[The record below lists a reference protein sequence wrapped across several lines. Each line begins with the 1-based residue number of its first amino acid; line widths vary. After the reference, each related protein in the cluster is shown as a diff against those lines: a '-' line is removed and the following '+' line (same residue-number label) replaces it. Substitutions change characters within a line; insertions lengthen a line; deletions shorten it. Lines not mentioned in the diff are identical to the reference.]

1 MRSKS
6 PEGGRAWRPTARP
19 LTPVELALRRY
30 QAEGE
35 VDSNMREVVEHMF
48 AGRDVN
54 VSITA
59 SNGSV
64 AALSVGEVRIGA
76 HHSEKPT
83 YELSVPKR
91 RLGPLCGC
99 GRELWT
105 DDPDRWNGKRRDWYH
120 ADDHTPA
127 CASAFAPAPVAVIG
141 RPPPPPM
148 EWEASQQPSR
158 PVQQRIVRAMELPAG
173 AIAPRVGAAGL
184 TIVHAALVIL
194 AAYGLF
200 SDNWTWLT
208 LVSLLLNGLAVW
220 FRVWQLR
227 RATARREP
235 NEQVR
240 VPAEEAAAE
249 VIPRP
254 KRAKSVPVRD
264 FTAVSEC
271 PNCGLTTLH
280 ELRAPSPTTVITTEG
295 GRTVMKE
302 DPADADVIRL
312 CGKCGQEWG
321 EK

>member
-1 MRSKS
+1 M
-6 PEGGRAWRPTARP
+6 
-19 LTPVELALRRY
+19 ELALRRY
-30 QAEGE
+30 QEDGE
-35 VDSNMREVVEHMF
+35 VETNMREVVEHMF
-48 AGRDVN
+48 AGRDIN

-83 YELSVPKR
+83 YEISVPR
-91 RLGPLCGC
+91 LRLGPPCGC

-105 DDPDRWNGKRRDWYH
+105 DDPDLWNGKRRDWYH

-127 CASAFAPAPVAVIG
+127 CASAFAPAPVAGIG
-141 RPPPPPM
+141 RPPPRPV
-148 EWEASQQPSR
+148 EWEASRQPSR
-158 PVQQRIVRAMELPAG
+158 PVRQRIARAMELPAG
-173 AIAPRVGAAGL
+173 ALAPRVGAAGL
-184 TIVHAALVIL
+184 TIVHAALVAL
-194 AAYGLF
+194 AAYGLL

-227 RATARREP
+227 RAAARRQPDGAVDASVADEG
-235 NEQVR
+235 Q
-240 VPAEEAAAE
+240 AEYT
-249 VIPRP
+249 PPP
-254 KRAKSVPVRD
+254 KRAKSIPVRD

-295 GRTVMKE
+295 GRTGTKE
-302 DPADADVIRL
+302 DPAGADVIRL